1 VRVISGKFGSR
12 RLKGTPPSGIRP
24 TSDKLKETIFN
35 ILGPSIQDS
44 TFLDG
49 CAGLGGIGIEAIS
62 RGAAF
67 VYFVEQSRKA
77 CQIIR
82 ENLKSLKVEEGFKI
96 MEMDFL
102 KALDIID
109 TPFDIAFVDPPYERE
124 DLYDACLERFGS
136 SLLLAPDGVLI
147 MEHSKRRELPNASG
161 TLHRIRSLV
170 QGDAA
175 LAFYRAGGDRP
186 IPDPGGREA
195 AYRNGPAGRSAS
207 PTGRSQKNSPDA
219 KKS

>member
-12 RLKGTPPSGIRP
+12 RLRGTPPAGIRP

-49 CAGLGGIGIEAIS
+49 CAGMGGIGIEAMS

-82 ENLKSLKVEEGFKI
+82 ENLKSLEVEEGFKI
-96 MEMDFL
+96 FEMDL
-102 KALDIID
+102 IKALSTID
-109 TPFDIAFVDPPYERE
+109 MPLDIAFVDPPYERD
-124 DLYDACLERFGS
+124 DLYDACLKRFGS
-136 SLLLAPDGVLI
+136 VPLLAPDGLLI
-147 MEHSKRRELPNASG
+147 IEHSKRKELPNASG
-161 TLHRIRSLV
+161 TLRRIRSLV
-170 QGDAA
+170 QGDAG
-175 LAFYRAGGDRP
+175 LAFYRAWGDRP
-186 IPDPGGREA
+186 IPDPGGRKA
-195 AYRNGPAGRSAS
+195 VW
-207 PTGRSQKNSPDA
+207 
-219 KKS
+219 